1 MSTYQHPVPEQRT
14 TSADPD
20 NPPLTPEE
28 VRAAAAARRKARKA
42 ARAHAPAPE
51 RDPAYDSLSLEDLR
65 ALRTSLADEE
75 TKVSYWRRIIQARLD
90 VLRAGGSE
98 VDRVADLGRVLAD
111 APTLRR
117 RLVHLSVGP
126 IDDVPPLPDLARLWS
141 REVDGDEAARESLA
155 GDLLVAERRL
165 SEVRAGLFRRIDGV
179 TGELIA
185 RYRQDPTLAL
195 TALPHEALS
204 LRV

>member
-1 MSTYQHPVPEQRT
+1 MSTYPNPVPGQRT
-14 TSADPD
+14 PGADQDGPA
-20 NPPLTPEE
+20 LTPEE
-28 VRAAAAARRKARKA
+28 VRAAAAARRKERKA

-51 RDPAYDSLSLEDLR
+51 RDPAYDSLSLDDLR
-65 ALRTSLADEE
+65 ALRAQLADEE

-90 VLRAGGSE
+90 VLRAGGAE
-98 VDRVADLGRVLAD
+98 VDRVADLSRVLSD
-111 APTLRR
+111 APSMHR

-126 IDDVPPLPDLARLWS
+126 IDDVPPLPDLAHLWS
-141 REVDGDEAARESLA
+141 REAGGDEAEREALA
-155 GDLLVAERRL
+155 SDLLVAERRL

-185 RYRQDPTLAL
+185 RYREEPTLAL

-204 LRV
+204 LRI